1 MRPRPLVAFDIMNM
15 SSHRLRAVGA
25 AAAAAALLSVT
36 AGSALASP
44 AHSLP
49 RPHGDAV
56 FVLTDATA
64 GNAVVAYDR
73 ATDGTLT
80 QAQTYATGGRGG
92 VLDGAVV
99 DNTAS
104 QGALTYDRAAGQL
117 YAVNPGSDTITT
129 FGVSGDRLQ
138 RRQILPTLG
147 RFPVSI
153 AAHGNLVYVL
163 NARDGGSIQ
172 GYRRVGP
179 VLIPIPAW
187 HRDLGLDASATP
199 EFTHTPGQVAF
210 SPDGH
215 KLVVT
220 TKANT
225 NAIEVYD
232 IDALGGPSAKPT
244 TTTLP
249 DAVPFGVSFDA
260 TGRLAVAEAG
270 PNAVATFVI
279 DKDDTLIPSEQVPT
293 GQAATC
299 WIITVGTTLYASNA
313 GSATLTEIRD
323 APHTPLSVL
332 GNAAAGAG
340 TVDAAAT
347 PDGRFVYAQ
356 GGAAGTVTASRVAG
370 DGTLTA
376 IDEVTVPGAPGAEG
390 IVAP

>member
-1 MRPRPLVAFDIMNM
+1 MNI
-15 SSHRLRAVGA
+15 SSLRLSAVG
-25 AAAAAALLSVT
+25 AAAAALLSVT
-36 AGSALASP
+36 ASSALASP
-44 AHSLP
+44 HSP
-49 RPHGDAV
+49 SRPHGDAV
-56 FVLTDATA
+56 FVQTDATA
-64 GNAVVAYDR
+64 GNAVVAFDR
-73 ATDGTLT
+73 AADGTLT

-104 QGALTYDRAAGQL
+104 QGALSYDRAARQL
-117 YAVNPGSDTITT
+117 YAVNPGSDSITT
-129 FGVSGDRLQ
+129 FDVSGDRLQ

-153 AAHGNLVYVL
+153 TAHGNLVYVL

-172 GYRRVGP
+172 GYRRVGAG
-179 VLIPIPAW
+179 LIPIPSW
-187 HRDLGLDASATP
+187 HRKLGLDASATP

-210 SPDGH
+210 SPDGS

-225 NAIEVYD
+225 NAVEVYD
-232 IDALGGPSAKPT
+232 IDALGGPSATPT

-249 DAVPFGVSFDA
+249 GAVPFGVTFDA
-260 TGRLAVAEAG
+260 TGRLVVTETG
-270 PNAVATFVI
+270 PNVVATFVI
-279 DKDDTLIPSEQVPT
+279 AKDDTLTPSEQVPT
-293 GQAATC
+293 NQVATC
-299 WIITVGTTLYASNA
+299 WIIAVGTTLYASNT
-313 GSATLTEIRD
+313 GSSTLTEIRD
-323 APHTPLSVL
+323 APDTPLSVL
-332 GNAAAGAG
+332 GNVAAGAN

-356 GGAAGTVTASRVAG
+356 GGAAGTVSAFRVAD

-376 IDEVTVPGAPGAEG
+376 INEVTVPGAAGAEG